1 MAATVHAV
9 LTIALRD
16 LRQRVRDRSAII
28 LAVVAPFALA
38 YLFSVMLPGGSAAFH
53 TSYAVVDLDGG
64 PVARSLVNGP
74 LTALKEAGVADVT
87 AMADEAG
94 ARAKV
99 EDGAMAAAIV
109 IPAGFSDAVGAGRAA
124 ELKVIGGAD
133 ATLAAGVARSVLKGF
148 ASGVE
153 SVQVSIATVLVSS
166 GAAPDPALI
175 ARLSGEALAV
185 PDPIILADDR
195 TADRVASNM
204 TFYAASMAV
213 LFVFFAAQFG
223 VTSLLA
229 ERRAGTLARML
240 AAPIS
245 PQTVLAGKVLVSIVL
260 GVVSMGIVALGTSL
274 LIGARWGDPV
284 AVAAL
289 IVTTV
294 LAASGIALLVVG
306 FAKNEDQAGGL
317 TAIVAMT
324 LAVLGGSFF
333 PMSQAPEGLA
343 QLSLFTP
350 HAWFLR
356 GVNDLASGAGV
367 EAVVSSLAVLTAIG
381 LGSGGLGLL
390 RARSVVL
397 AR

>member
-1 MAATVHAV
+1 MAATVRAV

-38 YLFSVMLPGGSAAFH
+38 YLFSVMLPGGGGAFH

-64 PVARSLVNGP
+64 LVARSLVNGP
-74 LTALKEAGVADVT
+74 LAALAEAGVADVT
-87 AMADEAG
+87 AMADEAK
-94 ARAKV
+94 ARAEV
-99 EDGAMAAAIV
+99 EDGAIAAAIV
-109 IPAGFSDAVGAGRAA
+109 IPAGFSDAIGTGRAA
-124 ELKVIGGAD
+124 ELKVIGDAQ
-133 ATLAAGVARSVLKGF
+133 ATLAVGVARSVLNGF

-166 GAAPDPALI
+166 GTSPDPALI
-175 ARLSGEALAV
+175 DRLSREALAL
-185 PDPIILADDR
+185 PDPVVLADDR
-195 TADRVASNM
+195 TADRVASNA

-229 ERRAGTLARML
+229 ERRTGTLARML

-274 LIGARWGDPV
+274 LIGAHWGDPV

-356 GVNDLASGAGV
+356 GVNDLASGAGL

>member
-1 MAATVHAV
+1 MAATVRAV

-28 LAVVAPFALA
+28 LAVIAPFALA
-38 YLFSVMLPGGSAAFH
+38 YLFSVMLPGGSGAFH
-53 TSYAVVDLDGG
+53 ASYAVVDLDGG
-64 PVARSLVNGP
+64 PVARALVDGP
-74 LTALKEAGVADVT
+74 LAALAEAGVADVT
-87 AMADEAG
+87 AMTDEAE
-94 ARAKV
+94 ARSKV
-99 EDGAMAAAIV
+99 EDRAIAAAIV

-124 ELKVIGGAD
+124 ELKVIGDAQ
-133 ATLAAGVARSVLKGF
+133 ATLAVEVARSVLNGF

-166 GAAPDPALI
+166 GASPDPAQI
-175 ARLSGEALAV
+175 DRLTGEALAL
-185 PDPIILADDR
+185 PDPIVLADDR
-195 TADRVASNM
+195 TADRVASNA

-317 TAIVAMT
+317 TAIVAIT

-356 GVNDLASGAGV
+356 GVNDLASGAGL

-381 LGSGGLGLL
+381 IGCGGLGLL

>member
-74 LTALKEAGVADVT
+74 LAALSEAGVADVT
-87 AMADEAG
+87 AMADEAE

>member
-1 MAATVHAV
+1 V
-9 LTIALRD
+9 
-16 LRQRVRDRSAII
+16 
-28 LAVVAPFALA
+28 
-38 YLFSVMLPGGSAAFH
+38 
-53 TSYAVVDLDGG
+53 
-64 PVARSLVNGP
+64 
-74 LTALKEAGVADVT
+74 
-87 AMADEAG
+87 
-94 ARAKV
+94 
-99 EDGAMAAAIV
+99 
-109 IPAGFSDAVGAGRAA
+109 
-124 ELKVIGGAD
+124 
-133 ATLAAGVARSVLKGF
+133 GVARSVLNGF
-148 ASGVE
+148 ASSVE
-153 SVQVSIATVLVSS
+153 SVQVSIATVLISS
-166 GAAPDPALI
+166 GTSPDPALI